1 MPSFNVT
8 LYKFTKEV
16 NSTKRPPAGT
26 GDTFK
31 CVTNNTLDLIN
42 PVFPFNIGSGNNP
55 TAYNYVWC
63 HQLARYFWI
72 IRWAWE
78 NGLWVAY
85 CSVDPLA
92 SWKTDIGNT
101 YAYVLRA
108 AAASDGSIMD
118 HMYPTK
124 AGPTITKTA
133 ITSPYTTL
141 SFTSGHFRV
150 GVINRDGATQYYKMS
165 PSTFKSFTTAAFSD
179 SFFSNNIIDGQTW
192 MTKAIFDP
200 MQYLSSVIWFP
211 NIPGGGLAST
221 VYLGYWSTGVQAVQL
236 EDNQIGYYNH
246 TSSITVTLPKHPQAA
261 SRGSFLNSG
270 PYTSHILDLKPF
282 GRIAVDAAAVSG
294 ETSIKLDIVTDYI
307 TGVAVLRV
315 LRSSDNTPLITQ
327 QAQVGIPVQVS
338 QVLRD
343 YFGGA
348 MSVVGG
354 VTRALTSGSLS
365 GLITGGLS
373 AIGGAV
379 EAAMPDVTTSGVN
392 GGFAGLY
399 GDWSLISTF
408 YSVAAEDNTHRG
420 RPLCQVRK
428 LSTLSGYQLLTD
440 TDLEIPCTRME
451 MDAIKGYLE
460 SGYYFE

>member
-1 MPSFNVT
+1 MSFPVR
-8 LYKFTKEV
+8 LYAFSKES
-16 NSTKRPPAGT
+16 NSTKQPTGSGSEFQCVSNQYFDVLAPA
-26 GDTFK
+26 
-31 CVTNNTLDLIN
+31 LPL
-42 PVFPFNIGSGNNP
+42 NIGNAQNP
-55 TAYNYVWC
+55 TSYNYMYVPAWT
-63 HQLARYFWI
+63 RYYWI
-72 IRWAWE
+72 ERWTWE
-78 NGLWVAY
+78 NGLWVAHGQ
-85 CSVDPLA
+85 VDPLA
-92 SWKTDIGNT
+92 SWKAEIGAT
-101 YAYVLRA
+101 SAYVLRA

-141 SFTSGHFRV
+141 SFTSGYFRV
-150 GVINRDGATQYYKMS
+150 GVINRDGATEYYRMT
-165 PSTFKSFTTAAFSD
+165 PSTFKAFTTAAFSD
-179 SFFSNNIIDGQTW
+179 SFFTNNIIDGQTW

-211 NIPGGGLAST
+211 SISGAGINST
-221 VYLGYWSTGVQAVQL
+221 VYLGYWSTGVQATKL

-246 TSSITVTLPKHPQAA
+246 TSAITVTLPKHPQAS

-294 ETSIKLDIVTDYI
+294 ESSITLDIVTDYI

-315 LRSSDNTPLITQ
+315 LRGSDNTPLITQ

-354 VTRALTSGSLS
+354 VTKALTSGSLS

-420 RPLCQVRK
+420 RPLCQVRQ
-428 LSTLSGYQLLTD
+428 LSTLPGYQLCTNTD
-440 TDLEIPCTRME
+440 VQLPATKAEL
-451 MDAIKGYLE
+451 DAIKGYLE
-460 SGYYFE
+460 SGYYYE